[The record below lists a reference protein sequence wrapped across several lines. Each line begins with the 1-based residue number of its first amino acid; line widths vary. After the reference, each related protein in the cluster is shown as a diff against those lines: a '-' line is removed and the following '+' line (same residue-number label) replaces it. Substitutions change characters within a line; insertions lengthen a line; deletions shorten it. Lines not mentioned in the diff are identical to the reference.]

1 VASGGDERG
10 AYRELVS
17 AWRTPELRRLMPGAA
32 GTDGFCLTY
41 GAAGG
46 PVERMMR
53 CDAGTYLVDDILQK
67 VDRASMATGL
77 EARVPMLDPG
87 VVASALRSTGP
98 AERRPGGK
106 PLLRDALRL
115 ALPDALVDRPK
126 QGFAVPISSWMRDGL
141 RPMLD
146 DLVLGREAP
155 DYDSRVAREVC
166 ARYLAG
172 ADEATPQVWSLFVY
186 ELWRERWHA

>member
-1 VASGGDERG
+1 
-10 AYRELVS
+10 
-17 AWRTPELRRLMPGAA
+17 MPGAA
-32 GTDGFCLTY
+32 GTDGFCPTY

-53 CDAGTYLVDDILQK
+53 CDARSYLVDDILQK

-98 AERRPGGK
+98 AERRPGEK

-146 DLVLGREAP
+146 DLVLGREAS

-166 ARYLAG
+166 ARHLAG
-172 ADEATPQVWSLFVY
+172 ADEATPQVWSLLVY